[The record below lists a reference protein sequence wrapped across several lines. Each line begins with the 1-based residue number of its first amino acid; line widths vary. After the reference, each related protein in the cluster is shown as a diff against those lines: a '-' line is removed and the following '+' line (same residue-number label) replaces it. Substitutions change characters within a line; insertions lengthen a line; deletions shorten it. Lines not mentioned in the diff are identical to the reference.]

1 MSRKPQSKPRASVF
15 ARVLQQLLDETG
27 FYTRAE
33 WSQFLGI
40 SEPALSQS
48 GERSDRSSRGPPTHG
63 D

>member
-33 WSQFLGI
+33 
-40 SEPALSQS
+40 
-48 GERSDRSSRGPPTHG
+48 
-63 D
+63 